1 MYRNVKIRGFERTE
15 RGGKKWAGSEGR
27 KWEMRE
33 ERGREGER
41 MRGVNGMLRGDQS
54 LPVLVADFAC
64 PLRATP
70 VNLALPL
77 DHWTS
82 SKNRRWKEPSE
93 IGRSNRWVRRPKPA
107 SPTTPWG
114 SYVRGDLSI
123 VSSSNLPVEGQIDVT
138 NFSVALFASQI
149 TRLSYAETS
158 LFSLGSGRIR
168 CFISPIRSAPRPRFV
183 GGTPPGRVS
192 RSLER

>member
-82 SKNRRWKEPSE
+82 SKNRSEGTERNWQIESVGSPSKTSEP
-93 IGRSNRWVRRPKPA
+93 NHP
-107 SPTTPWG
+107 
-114 SYVRGDLSI
+114 
-123 VSSSNLPVEGQIDVT
+123 
-138 NFSVALFASQI
+138 
-149 TRLSYAETS
+149 
-158 LFSLGSGRIR
+158 LGLIR
-168 CFISPIRSAPRPRFV
+168 
-183 GGTPPGRVS
+183 
-192 RSLER
+192 